1 MFSSEKDYD
10 NAIKNA
16 QLHREDIK
24 IKSGKSLTLNL
35 ILMAIL
41 GYVGFIYLQ
50 SSKNSLSVSKQAVL
64 GVSETIDDSKIDNE
78 KLMNILKDRKDN
90 GIENSMKT
98 LSETSSIKSQPS
110 YAEAITRELDD
121 KRRGFKGKIAVVNQK
136 N

>member
-78 KLMNILKDRKDN
+78 KLMNILKDN